1 MANITF
7 EELKIIADS
16 LEVNYE
22 ALMKDEQSRK
32 LDESSPSVKYSEQQW
47 DCLHALMV
55 ILDELY
61 KYRPLPF

>member
-16 LEVNYE
+16 LEVNYD
-22 ALMKDEQSRK
+22 ALMNDEQTQK
-32 LDESSPSVKYSEQQW
+32 LDKTSATFKYSEKQW

-61 KYRPLPF
+61 KNRPLPF